1 MLPVEGYVIEST
13 EIAGIPV
20 ILATYK
26 IGDIYHCLVANKRM
40 GGNVA
45 RSSGP
50 TADAALIGATR
61 EARRRLLVDG
71 DRV

>member
-1 MLPVEGYVIEST
+1 MLPVEGYTIEST

-26 IGDIYHCLVANKRM
+26 IGDTFHCLLANGRM
-40 GGNVA
+40 GGNIA

-50 TADAALIGATR
+50 TADAALIAATR
-61 EARRRLLVDG
+61 EARRHMLADG
-71 DRV
+71 NEV